1 MSALVSIIVGQFGA
15 LFLQMLSVFYVL
27 CLTEVSKFH
36 GFFGGVTPSHI
47 PVWEGHHHSQFLPLS
62 GWGRSFWS
70 RPVDPDR
77 QKEPFGGDYIAI
89 LHGLHGLSEWWECG

>member
-1 MSALVSIIVGQFGA
+1 MA
-15 LFLQMLSVFYVL
+15 
-27 CLTEVSKFH
+27 
-36 GFFGGVTPSHI
+36 I

-62 GWGRSFWS
+62 GWGGSFWS

-89 LHGLHGLSEWWECG
+89 IHGLSEWGGHVADPFSSERHALEISLPLDDCRQAHGAFS

>member
-1 MSALVSIIVGQFGA
+1 MA
-15 LFLQMLSVFYVL
+15 
-27 CLTEVSKFH
+27 
-36 GFFGGVTPSHI
+36 I

-62 GWGRSFWS
+62 GWRRSFWS

-89 LHGLHGLSEWWECG
+89 LRGLSEWGDVADPFIHLWMIVGKPMVHFLD